1 MKFANKLKNIRKRIG
16 ISQEELADKINVSRQ
31 AVTKWETGK
40 GIPDIDNIIAL
51 ATLFNVSIDDLLL
64 DRENEKPESEYMFE
78 SVTEYD
84 IDAVKNFDINLGSA
98 SSVFVTGYEGEKLYI
113 KLSSSKI
120 PSLKKG
126 LKVII
131 DDSTDI
137 DIKRQLDI
145 TKEELK
151 EGLFIFIKLPNNYIK
166 KMELSVHSKNIEVQ
180 SLHCEKIELDV
191 KTSKISLRD
200 IIGNVEIN
208 CNQDVSIH
216 SNSLEGDLSLNQ
228 FNAVS
233 RLFIP
238 ENLSFRAVKKGIGT
252 KIYYERQG
260 EKVESFSENDSE
272 NIIEFNGI
280 KSELI
285 ISHL

>member
-1 MKFANKLKNIRKRIG
+1 MKFADKLKNIRKKIG

-40 GIPDIDNIIAL
+40 GIPDIDNMIAL
-51 ATLFNVSIDDLLL
+51 ATLFNVSLDDLLL
-64 DRENEKPESEYMFE
+64 DKKSETPESEYMFE

-84 IDAVKNFDINLGSA
+84 IDSSKNFDINLGSA

-113 KLSSSKI
+113 KLSSNKI

-126 LKVII
+126 LKVKI

-151 EGLFIFIKLPNNYIK
+151 EGLLIFIKLPNNYIK
-166 KMELSVHSKNIEVQ
+166 KMELSVHSKNIELQ
-180 SLHCEKIELDV
+180 SLNCENIELDV
-191 KTSKISLRD
+191 KTGKISLKD
-200 IIGNVEIN
+200 LIGDVEIN

-216 SNSLEGDLSLNQ
+216 SNSLGGSLSLNQ
-228 FNAVS
+228 FNAMS

-238 ENLSFRAVKKGIGT
+238 ENFSFRAVKKGIGT

-272 NIIEFNGI
+272 NKIEFNGI

-285 ISHL
+285 ISHS